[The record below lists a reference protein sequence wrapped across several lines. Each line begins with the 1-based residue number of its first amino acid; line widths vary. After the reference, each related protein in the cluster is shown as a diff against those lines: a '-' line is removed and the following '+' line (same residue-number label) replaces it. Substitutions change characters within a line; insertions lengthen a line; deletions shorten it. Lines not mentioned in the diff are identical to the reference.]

1 MFVSAGMS
9 HPDVD
14 GMTSQA
20 VRTKI
25 RYEKTK
31 NVTRL
36 NLGKGF
42 YAYTNFLWGPEV
54 ATDASRSRSYTGGGL
69 SAVTA
74 MSTPTH
80 PRSRLEP

>member
-1 MFVSAGMS
+1 MFVSAGIS

-36 NLGKGF
+36 QPVFFIIL
-42 YAYTNFLWGPEV
+42 ARHAAERIVIELCTCVWEE
-54 ATDASRSRSYTGGGL
+54 GL
-69 SAVTA
+69 
-74 MSTPTH
+74 
-80 PRSRLEP
+80 